1 MPWQWTYQ
9 SSQMSIGKI
18 DPTDATETARQA
30 DSATAAGG
38 PIAMPHAD
46 AGTDI
51 EMEPTEALTPQPQGR
66 RHPQRETAQV
76 GKKNSLALP
85 IGFMLLEYRIDA
97 QLGQGGFGITYLA
110 TDVNLDTKVA
120 VKEYLPSHL
129 AHRASDKSIA
139 PIWPDDR
146 EHYQQGLD
154 SFLIEA
160 RTLATFH
167 HPNIVRVA
175 RFFEAHRTAYMVL
188 EYERGKA
195 LKEWWLAHNDLP
207 EQDLAILLQP
217 LFDGLAAV
225 HQAGYLHRDIKPD
238 NIFVRR
244 DDGSLVLLDF
254 GAARLTS
261 STMQALAG
269 AVTPGYA
276 PPEQYDD
283 GSEGP
288 ATDIYSLG
296 ATLYWMVSG
305 GKPPPAP
312 LRLGGK
318 DPIIPAELVG
328 KGLYTVEFLRAID
341 WALTLERADRPQ
353 DMQQFRRALFAG
365 QRATLGLQEALLLG
379 DSARSNGEDI
389 EGLSSGPRHLHSKG
403 ARLLRSAGRPQS
415 WPIGVKMML
424 AMVFAALLPML
435 ITAYY
440 NLSGALTAVS
450 GAELHNLEQ
459 LAQSTAGRLS
469 QLLDDSRNL
478 ATYLGNDDDF
488 FAYLNDQSEPMQ
500 TAITA
505 KLRSV
510 VAANADVQFLM
521 VMAPD
526 GTAIASSDS
535 TVIGRNFKFRDY
547 FKIAM
552 QNRPNMT
559 GVIIGSVAGEAGI
572 YYANPISRAGG
583 AVIGVVVL
591 RIKGAAVNAILND
604 ARQGPQRVPFLID
617 SDGVLIYHP
626 DKTKLYHS
634 LTPLSEAQLAAIVA
648 DQRFRRSTIETVNM
662 PELAHAMIGTTRISN
677 LSYHSSLSGKDEI
690 VGFAPVRGQ
699 KWVVGVTET
708 RDFFEA
714 PLNHLFNNV
723 LYSVG
728 LVGVVF
734 LLLASV
740 FARTLV
746 RPIERLTNAA
756 HALKNGDYAKATI
769 RVTSDDELGKLA
781 RTFNVMIDVLRQ
793 RDREYQRGR
802 APRRG
807 VRERREDRE

>member
-1 MPWQWTYQ
+1 
-9 SSQMSIGKI
+9 MSNGKTGLP
-18 DPTDATETARQA
+18 DNAAPARKPDATTVDDRPPRI
-30 DSATAAGG
+30 G
-38 PIAMPHAD
+38 HALAHD
-46 AGTDI
+46 EREPEI
-51 EMEPTEALTPQPQGR
+51 EPTETLAPQALGEWRQGR
-66 RHPQRETAQV
+66 ATAQAR
-76 GKKNSLALP
+76 KKNSLALP
-85 IGFMLLEYRIDA
+85 VGFMLLEYRIDA
-97 QLGQGGFGITYLA
+97 MLGQGGFGITYLA
-110 TDVNLDTKVA
+110 TDVNLATKVA
-120 VKEYLPSHL
+120 IKEYLPGEF
-129 AHRASDKSIA
+129 AHRSSDKSIT
-139 PIWPDDR
+139 PVWPEDR

-175 RFFEAHRTAYMVL
+175 RFFEAHRTAYIVL
-188 EYERGKA
+188 DYERGKS
-195 LKEWWLAHNDLP
+195 LKEWWLSHNDLP
-207 EQDLAILLQP
+207 EQDLVILLQP

-238 NIFVRR
+238 NIYVRR

-261 STMQALAG
+261 GNMHELAG

-276 PPEQYDD
+276 PPEQYDA
-283 GSEGP
+283 GNEGP

-312 LRLGGK
+312 LRLAGK
-318 DPIIPAELVG
+318 DPIISAEQVG
-328 KGLYTVEFLRAID
+328 KGRYTIEFLRAID
-341 WALTLERADRPQ
+341 WALKLERADRPQ

-365 QRATLGLQEALLLG
+365 QRATLGLQEALQLG
-379 DSARSNGEDI
+379 DGGRGNHGNDLEPMPSASRP
-389 EGLSSGPRHLHSKG
+389 LL
-403 ARLLRSAGRPQS
+403 ARAGYLLRRAGRPQS
-415 WPIGVKMML
+415 WPIVVKMML
-424 AMVFAALLPML
+424 AMVFAALVPML

-450 GAELHNLEQ
+450 RAELHNLEQ
-459 LAQSTAGRLS
+459 LAQSTAGRLT

-478 ATYLGNDDDF
+478 ATYLGSDEDF
-488 FAYLNDQSEPMQ
+488 VGYLQNQSEPNRL
-500 TAITA
+500 AITA

-510 VAANADVQFLM
+510 VAANADVQLLM
-521 VMAPD
+521 VMASD
-526 GTAIASSDS
+526 GTAIASSDPA
-535 TVIGRNFKFRDY
+535 VAGRNFKFRDY

-572 YYANPISRAGG
+572 YYANPIVNASA

-591 RIKGAAVNAILND
+591 RIKGAAVNAVLND
-604 ARQGPQRVPFLID
+604 AHLGTQRVPFLID
-617 SDGVLIYHP
+617 GDGVLIYYP
-626 DKTKLYHS
+626 DPAQLYRS
-634 LTPLSEAQLAAIVA
+634 LTPLSEAQLAAIA
-648 DQRFRRSTIETVNM
+648 AEQRFRRSTIETVNM

-677 LSYHSSLSGKDEI
+677 LSYHSRLSGKDEI

-708 RDFFEA
+708 REFFEA
-714 PLNHLFNNV
+714 PLNRLFDNV
-723 LYSVG
+723 LYSVA
-728 LVGVVF
+728 LVGAVF
-734 LLLASV
+734 LLVASI

-746 RPIERLTNAA
+746 RPIERLTDAA

-802 APRRG
+802 VPRRG
-807 VRERREDRE
+807 ARERREDRE